1 MGTQHTTGN
10 EGKQI
15 IIDTDG
21 FEKPVELTRVE
32 LASPTFGHYKLDLS
46 RVIVVNLDEKEG
58 LIAQNQR
65 FRAGWIAASKENT
78 HLRETLTARNK
89 ELAAKDE
96 ELRTARNNSFQGTG
110 QRVRNPLDPTTGQ
123 PKAAII
129 VERSLRVILPD
140 GRQFVTNCAL
150 PKRVGE
156 PALWLGG
163 IDIGYILEL
172 ERVEEP
178 SLANPGQPDQG
189 YALAIVGPQRAR
201 VSKGFIPID
210 DIHRMIEQGSFAI
223 GRKQLGA
230 DLVIISY
237 PGFDDALLAMLEAE
251 AEAKVATRRAT
262 EAAVAR
268 EHSER
273 LQLLGTSRA
282 EHGPVLP
289 ASAQTGAPVN
299 GHAQRVETTPA
310 RPAAI
315 AIQSTRKTDPPP
327 GAKDPDAPVVDL
339 TDDAEQQ

>member
-123 PKAAII
+123 I
-129 VERSLRVILPD
+129 RNSS
-140 GRQFVTNCAL
+140 T
-150 PKRVGE
+150 
-156 PALWLGG
+156 
-163 IDIGYILEL
+163 
-172 ERVEEP
+172 
-178 SLANPGQPDQG
+178 
-189 YALAIVGPQRAR
+189 
-201 VSKGFIPID
+201 D
-210 DIHRMIEQGSFAI
+210 DIACWFLDTSYDGESFFVRHAYFT
-223 GRKQLGA
+223 GA
-230 DLVIISY
+230 DEPYEKLKR
-237 PGFDDALLAMLEAE
+237 AL
-251 AEAKVATRRAT
+251 
-262 EAAVAR
+262 
-268 EHSER
+268 
-273 LQLLGTSRA
+273 
-282 EHGPVLP
+282 
-289 ASAQTGAPVN
+289 
-299 GHAQRVETTPA
+299 
-310 RPAAI
+310 
-315 AIQSTRKTDPPP
+315 
-327 GAKDPDAPVVDL
+327 
-339 TDDAEQQ
+339 